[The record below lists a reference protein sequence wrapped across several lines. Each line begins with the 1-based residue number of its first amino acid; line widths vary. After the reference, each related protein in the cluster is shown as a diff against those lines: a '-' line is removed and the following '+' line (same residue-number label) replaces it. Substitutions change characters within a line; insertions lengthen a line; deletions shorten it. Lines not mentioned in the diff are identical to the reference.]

1 MVGQK
6 TKSRK
11 VFQLFN
17 TCFFIFMIFICL
29 MPVLHV
35 IFASFSD
42 AKWVMSQTGLIWHI
56 EGFNLNGYKM
66 VMQNRSLMISYLNT
80 IVYVFTSTGIGM
92 LATVMGAY
100 VLSRKNFLW
109 RNVIMFM
116 ITFTMLFSGGIIPL
130 YLVVT
135 KTLSLYDSR
144 WAVILPTCINAFNL
158 IIVRTAIANVPP
170 ALEESA
176 MLDGAGRMRILFQI
190 ILPLI
195 KATVATIILYYAVGH
210 WNSWFHASIFLRTRD
225 KYPLQLVMK
234 EILISG
240 DISSTAASTM
250 SSSDF
255 SGDTVLYKQLIK
267 YCTIVMSSAPVFIFY
282 PFIQKYFEAGVMI
295 GSIKE

>member
-1 MVGQK
+1 MKQVCFDKKGGKENGRPENKEQESIP
-6 TKSRK
+6 T
-11 VFQLFN
+11 FQYLLFHLYDFHLFDARASCN
-17 TCFFIFMIFICL
+17 IRFFFRREMGDVPDWTDLAYRRLQFEWIQNGDAEPFADDQLSEHDCLCFY
-29 MPVLHV
+29 
-35 IFASFSD
+35 
-42 AKWVMSQTGLIWHI
+42 
-56 EGFNLNGYKM
+56 FNRYRYACNCHGG
-66 VMQNRSLMISYLNT
+66 VC
-80 IVYVFTSTGIGM
+80 
-92 LATVMGAY
+92 TVPE
-100 VLSRKNFLW
+100 K
-109 RNVIMFM
+109 
-116 ITFTMLFSGGIIPL
+116 LF
-130 YLVVT
+130 VA
-135 KTLSLYDSR
+135 LYDSR